1 MNIRSSLYSA
11 AFSGALCLA
20 VLVDPASADFI
31 SPGMMDSSGQTYS
44 QGMVA
49 QSGAWAGEIYSP
61 GMTMS
66 TGDTYSPGMQITT
79 FGGTTNSQGTDTG
92 SNFGGTTNSQGT
104 DTGSN
109 LGGTTNSQGTGT
121 VANLGGTTNSQGT
134 DTVANLGGT
143 TNSPPPSQG
152 CVGTASNCTD
162 NVTSTDTSNTSN
174 NQSINLA
181 SLPIGAIPTASADPI
196 PEPASLALLAPALL
210 WLGLVRRRR
219 NRM

>member
-1 MNIRSSLYSA
+1 M
-11 AFSGALCLA
+11 LA
-20 VLVDPASADFI
+20 DPASADFI

-61 GMTMS
+61 GMMMS
-66 TGDTYSPGMQITT
+66 TGDTYTQGMQIAA
-79 FGGTTNSQGTDTG
+79 FGGTRNSQGTDTA
-92 SNFGGTTNSQGT
+92 
-104 DTGSN
+104 
-109 LGGTTNSQGTGT
+109 
-121 VANLGGTTNSQGT
+121 ANLGGTINSQGT

-162 NVTSTDTSNTSN
+162 NVTSTDISNTSN
-174 NQSINLA
+174 NQSVNLP
-181 SLPIGAIPTASADPI
+181 SLPIAVIPTASADPI

>member
-1 MNIRSSLYSA
+1 MKIRPSLYSA

-20 VLVDPASADFI
+20 MLVDPASADFI

-61 GMTMS
+61 GMMMS
-66 TGDTYSPGMQITT
+66 TGDTYTPGMQITT
-79 FGGTTNSQGTDTG
+79 FGGTTNSQDTDA
-92 SNFGGTTNSQGT
+92 
-104 DTGSN
+104 
-109 LGGTTNSQGTGT
+109 
-121 VANLGGTTNSQGT
+121 VANLGGTTNSQDT

-162 NVTSTDTSNTSN
+162 NVTTTDTSNTSN
-174 NQSINLA
+174 NQSVNLP
-181 SLPIGAIPTASADPI
+181 SLPIGVISIASADPI

>member
-1 MNIRSSLYSA
+1 MKIRSSLYSA

-20 VLVDPASADFI
+20 MLADPASADFI

-61 GMTMS
+61 GMMMS
-66 TGDTYSPGMQITT
+66 TGDTYTQGMQIAA
-79 FGGTTNSQGTDTG
+79 FGGTRNSQGTDTAA
-92 SNFGGTTNSQGT
+92 NLGGTINSQGT
-104 DTGSN
+104 D
-109 LGGTTNSQGTGT
+109 T
-121 VANLGGTTNSQGT
+121 VANLGGTINSQRT

-162 NVTSTDTSNTSN
+162 NVTSTDISNTSN
-174 NQSINLA
+174 NQSVNLP
-181 SLPIGAIPTASADPI
+181 SLPIAVIPTASADPI

>member
-1 MNIRSSLYSA
+1 MKIRSSLYSA
-11 AFSGALCLA
+11 AFSGALCL
-20 VLVDPASADFI
+20 VMLPGPASADFI

-61 GMTMS
+61 GMMMS
-66 TGDTYSPGMQITT
+66 TGDTYTQGMQIAA
-79 FGGTTNSQGTDTG
+79 FGGTRNSQGTDTA
-92 SNFGGTTNSQGT
+92 
-104 DTGSN
+104 
-109 LGGTTNSQGTGT
+109 
-121 VANLGGTTNSQGT
+121 ANLGGTINSQGT

-162 NVTSTDTSNTSN
+162 NVTSTDISNTSN
-174 NQSINLA
+174 NQSVNLP
-181 SLPIGAIPTASADPI
+181 SLPIAVIPTASADPI

>member
-20 VLVDPASADFI
+20 VLADPASADFI

-92 SNFGGTTNSQGT
+92 SNLGGTTNSQGT
-104 DTGSN
+104 D
-109 LGGTTNSQGTGT
+109 T

-162 NVTSTDTSNTSN
+162 NVTSTDTSN
-174 NQSINLA
+174 NQYVNLA
-181 SLPIGAIPTASADPI
+181 SLPIGVISTASADPI

-219 NRM
+219 SQM

>member
-1 MNIRSSLYSA
+1 M
-11 AFSGALCLA
+11 A
-20 VLVDPASADFI
+20 VLADPASADFI

-92 SNFGGTTNSQGT
+92 SNLGGTTNSQGT
-104 DTGSN
+104 D
-109 LGGTTNSQGTGT
+109 T

-174 NQSINLA
+174 NQYVNLA

-219 NRM
+219 KRM